1 MKITNWKL
9 VELNGS
15 FEVVSEDSVLYIEEF
30 LANNKLPAYKGI
42 GGIRSESRIEWEL
55 MEPKYAVSF
64 DYENIELEMAGKLR
78 QSLLT
83 QCEFVIITY
92 GWEEPV
98 IKLKTDIFIKNWDE
112 IFSSTKYESIIT
124 SVDYRLIMEVTRD
137 FILHSNFKIM

>member
-1 MKITNWKL
+1 
-9 VELNGS
+9 
-15 FEVVSEDSVLYIEEF
+15 
-30 LANNKLPAYKGI
+30 
-42 GGIRSESRIEWEL
+42 